1 MSSGFACHL
10 WQGRHL
16 LRLRSPERAS
26 SWQQITCSFVDEAL
40 GPRCAEL
47 LAAGSAEGLCPA
59 AGRAGAR
66 RQVGRVGKGAT
77 CRDGA
82 SAGAGGPKQDGGESG
97 KLGTG
102 KRLETEKY
110 LHFCAS
116 RGDYNL
122 PHALMAP
129 CLLREGD
136 RGTDQLETVILY
148 SSSFHFQQLFPLKQ
162 AEAEGHTITGV
173 QKTSG
178 FPSTFGVVSGRGQLN
193 RVSSLENGSVR
204 TGWWKG
210 EAAVLLSGWA
220 VLRRPAQHG
229 PRPAA

>member
-1 MSSGFACHL
+1 M
-10 WQGRHL
+10 
-16 LRLRSPERAS
+16 
-26 SWQQITCSFVDEAL
+26 DEAL

-47 LAAGSAEGLCPA
+47 LTAGSAEGLCPA
-59 AGRAGAR
+59 AGCAGAR
-66 RQVGRVGKGAT
+66 QQVGEGAT
-77 CRDGA
+77 CQGGA

-116 RGDYNL
+116 RGDYS
-122 PHALMAP
+122 PAHALMAP

-148 SSSFHFQQLFPLKQ
+148 SSSFHFQQLFALKQ
-162 AEAEGHTITGV
+162 AGAEGHTITGV
-173 QKTSG
+173 QKASG
-178 FPSTFGVVSGRGQLN
+178 FPSTFGVVSGGGQLN
-193 RVSSLENGSVR
+193 RVSSSENGSVS